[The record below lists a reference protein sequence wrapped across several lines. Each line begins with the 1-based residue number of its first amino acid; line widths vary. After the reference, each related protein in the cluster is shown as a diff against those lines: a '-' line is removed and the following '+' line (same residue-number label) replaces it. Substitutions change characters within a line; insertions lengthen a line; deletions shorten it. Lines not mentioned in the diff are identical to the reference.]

1 MRLMCFAWSCA
12 AAALGGEGEL
22 AWKQTENSLALT
34 RGEQVVW
41 QFNFKKEE
49 GKPYFHPVT
58 IAGGETLTDLRPADH
73 MWHRA
78 LWFSWKHINGLN
90 YWEEDKKTGKSQGE
104 TELVD
109 AKVTANDDHS
119 ARCELN
125 LSYHPPGKPAVLAE
139 KRTIAVSAPG
149 ADGAYRMDW
158 TMVFTAADADVVL
171 DRTPIAGEPNG
182 VGWGGYAGLS
192 LRLAP
197 ALKQWSF
204 VGSEGPTDKPTAD
217 GRWMSFSGPLKDGRT
232 AALIVLDHP
241 KSFRHPTP
249 WYLIK
254 GMPYFSPAVL
264 YKSPHTLPAGQSLT
278 LRYRVLFQAG
288 AVDAAA
294 VEKEWQKFAN
304 E

>member
-217 GRWMSFSGPLKDGRT
+217 GRWMSFSGPLK
-232 AALIVLDHP
+232 
-241 KSFRHPTP
+241 
-249 WYLIK
+249 
-254 GMPYFSPAVL
+254 
-264 YKSPHTLPAGQSLT
+264 
-278 LRYRVLFQAG
+278 
-288 AVDAAA
+288 
-294 VEKEWQKFAN
+294 
-304 E
+304 

>member
-1 MRLMCFAWSCA
+1 M
-12 AAALGGEGEL
+12 GGEGGL
-22 AWKQTENSLALT
+22 AWKQTEQSLTLA
-34 RGEQVVW
+34 RGEQIVW
-41 QFNFKKEE
+41 QFNYKKDE

-58 IAGGETLTDLRPADH
+58 ISGGETLTDLRPADH
-73 MWHRA
+73 VWHRA
-78 LWFSWKHINGLN
+78 LWFSWKFINELN

-109 AKVTANDDHS
+109 AKATAREDHS
-119 ARCELN
+119 ARFDME
-125 LSYHPPGKPAVLAE
+125 LSYHPPGKPALLTE
-139 KRTIAVSAPG
+139 RRTIEVSAPN

-158 TMVFTAADADVVL
+158 TMVFTAADTDVLL
-171 DRTPIAGEPNG
+171 DRTPIMGEPKG

-197 ALKQWSF
+197 ALKSWNFTGSDGPETKSSA
-204 VGSEGPTDKPTAD
+204 VGKWIA
-217 GRWMSFSGPLKDGRT
+217 FSGPVKDGKN
-232 AALIVLDHP
+232 AGIVVLDHP
-241 KSFRHPTP
+241 KSFRHPTS

-264 YKSPHTLPAGQSLT
+264 YKSAHTLPAKQSIT
-278 LRYRVLFQAG
+278 LRYRILFQPG
-288 AVDAAA
+288 VVDGAA